1 MNRDET
7 NEVSG
12 VTDDQLDRMA
22 EPYESGNWQGRRR
35 EHHSQQSEIRNR
47 AQVGPQQT
55 RIIRVHRL
63 SDAFRNRT
71 TEYHTTEEL

>member
-12 VTDDQLDRMA
+12 VTDD
-22 EPYESGNWQGRRR
+22 PYESGNWRAGVG
-35 EHHSQQSEIRNR
+35 SIIRSNPKSGTDTSR
-47 AQVGPQQT
+47 TQQT

>member
-1 MNRDET
+1 MNRDEI
-7 NEVSG
+7 NEAFG

-22 EPYESGNWQGRRR
+22 EPYESDNWQGGVG
-35 EHHSQQSEIRNR
+35 SIIRSKPKSGTDTSR
-47 AQVGPQQT
+47 PQQT

-63 SDAFRNRT
+63 GDVFRNRT

>member
-12 VTDDQLDRMA
+12 VTDDRRGGVGSIIRSN
-22 EPYESGNWQGRRR
+22 PKSGTDTSRT
-35 EHHSQQSEIRNR
+35 
-47 AQVGPQQT
+47 QQT
-55 RIIRVHRL
+55 RMIRVHRL
-63 SDAFRNRT
+63 GDVFRNRT

>member
-22 EPYESGNWQGRRR
+22 EPYESDNWQGGAGDALPATNLRC
-35 EHHSQQSEIRNR
+35 RNL
-47 AQVGPQQT
+47 V
-55 RIIRVHRL
+55 
-63 SDAFRNRT
+63 
-71 TEYHTTEEL
+71 

>member
-1 MNRDET
+1 MNRDEI
-7 NEVSG
+7 NEAFG

-22 EPYESGNWQGRRR
+22 EPYESDNWQGGVG
-35 EHHSQQSEIRNR
+35 SIIRSNPKSGTSTSR
-47 AQVGPQQT
+47 TPAD
-55 RIIRVHRL
+55 IIRVHRL

>member
-1 MNRDET
+1 MNRDEI
-7 NEVSG
+7 NEAFG

-22 EPYESGNWQGRRR
+22 EPYESDNWQGG
-35 EHHSQQSEIRNR
+35 
-47 AQVGPQQT
+47 VGS
-55 RIIRVHRL
+55 IIRSNPKSGTSTSRTPADTHNTSHRL

>member
-12 VTDDQLDRMA
+12 VADDRRGGVGSIIRSN
-22 EPYESGNWQGRRR
+22 PKSGTGTSRT
-35 EHHSQQSEIRNR
+35 
-47 AQVGPQQT
+47 QQT
-55 RIIRVHRL
+55 RMIRVHRL
-63 SDAFRNRT
+63 GDVFRNRT

>member
-12 VTDDQLDRMA
+12 VTDDQLGRTA
-22 EPYESGNWQGRRR
+22 EPKSGTDTSRT
-35 EHHSQQSEIRNR
+35 
-47 AQVGPQQT
+47 QQT

-63 SDAFRNRT
+63 GDVFRNRT

>member
-12 VTDDQLDRMA
+12 VTDDQLGRTA
-22 EPYESGNWQGRRR
+22 EPYESGNWRGGVG
-35 EHHSQQSEIRNR
+35 SIIRSNPKSGTDTSR
-47 AQVGPQQT
+47 IQQT

-63 SDAFRNRT
+63 GDVFRNRT
-71 TEYHTTEEL
+71 TEYRTTEEL

>member
-22 EPYESGNWQGRRR
+22 EPYESDNWQGGVGSIIRRNQ
-35 EHHSQQSEIRNR
+35 EP

>member
-1 MNRDET
+1 MNRDEI
-7 NEVSG
+7 NEAFG

-22 EPYESGNWQGRRR
+22 EPYESDNWRAVSGA
-35 EHHSQQSEIRNR
+35 SFAAIRNQEP

-71 TEYHTTEEL
+71 AEYHTTEEL